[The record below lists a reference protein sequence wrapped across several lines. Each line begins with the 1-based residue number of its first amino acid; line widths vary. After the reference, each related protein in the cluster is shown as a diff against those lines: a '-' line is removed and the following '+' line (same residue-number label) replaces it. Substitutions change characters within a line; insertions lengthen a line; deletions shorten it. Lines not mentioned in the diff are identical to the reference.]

1 MDNFHHQTVQN
12 QEYFSILLARKTKKQ
27 LTFFKMETK
36 KFEEMS
42 NEELLKNEKMISA
55 VTYTLVGMLLL
66 LFGLG
71 IFLTFK
77 KGFTALTVVPIALL
91 PIVVINF
98 SNIKKI
104 KAERKLRGL

>member
-1 MDNFHHQTVQN
+1 MA
-12 QEYFSILLARKTKKQ
+12 EKKI
-27 LTFFKMETK
+27 ED
-36 KFEEMS
+36 MS
-42 NEELLKNEKMISA
+42 NEELLKNEKTISA
-55 VTYTLVGMLLL
+55 VTYTLAGMLLL

-91 PIVVINF
+91 PIVIINF

-104 KAERKLRGL
+104 KTERKLRNL